1 VPVVKN
7 YRRNY
12 LISILIFKKLNK
24 KRNGNLKLDKTLSYY
39 LKDYNTINS
48 FNTIFNSYK
57 LKKKEYNTIN
67 SFNTIFNSYKLKKKE
82 YNTINSFNTI
92 LTSYKLKNKDY
103 EKVIYY
109 WILRQFFISS
119 KNRRNLHN
127 LPEIIYFRLWL

>member
-39 LKDYNTINS
+39 LKD
-48 FNTIFNSYK
+48 
-57 LKKKEYNTIN
+57 YNTIN